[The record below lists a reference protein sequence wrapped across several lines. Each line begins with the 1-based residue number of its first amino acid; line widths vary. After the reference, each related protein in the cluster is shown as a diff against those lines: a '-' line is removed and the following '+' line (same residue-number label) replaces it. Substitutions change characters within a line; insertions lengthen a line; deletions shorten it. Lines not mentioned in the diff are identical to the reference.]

1 VSRIHDALRKSEMEN
16 RQPVLAAPDPSQAA
30 KVVSNGMAQ
39 LLELDGSRCISAKV
53 SPDAHLVALT
63 DPFSLGAEKFR
74 ALATR
79 LDHLRGSRELK
90 SLQVTSGAK
99 DDGKTLTA
107 GNLALTLARR
117 TSSKILL
124 IEGDLHK
131 PAVAALMGLDQS
143 LGLSQWWSEPDAD
156 IARFIRQL
164 KGMPLWLLTA
174 GIPCD
179 QPSDILRSARFAKA
193 FAELLGWFDWIVVDS
208 TPLLPMIDANLW
220 SRLVDGTIVVVR
232 EGVTPV
238 KALKKG
244 LQGLD
249 NPNLIGVVLNEAS
262 EFDQASEYD
271 RYYLGQRNGKNGRNG
286 KNPAEGTA

>member
-16 RQPVLAAPDPSQAA
+16 RQPALTAPEPSQPV
-30 KVVSNGMAQ
+30 KVLSNGMAQ

-53 SPDAHLVALT
+53 SPDAHLVALA

-79 LDHLRGSRELK
+79 LDHVRRSRELK

-99 DDGKTLTA
+99 DDGKTLTS
-107 GNLALTLARR
+107 GNLAFTLARR
-117 TSSKILL
+117 SSAKILL
-124 IEGDLHK
+124 VEGDLHK
-131 PAVAALMGLDQS
+131 PALASLMGLDQS

-164 KGMPLWLLTA
+164 KGTSLWLLTA
-174 GIPCD
+174 GNPYD

-193 FAELLGWFDWIVVDS
+193 FAELVRWFDWIVVDS

-262 EFDQASEYD
+262 EFDQGSGYD
-271 RYYLGQRNGKNGRNG
+271 RYYNAPKNGKNNSNP
-286 KNPAEGTA
+286 KNNSEDVA